1 MAGRR
6 EVELAMRGD
15 HDAFA
20 SLAEESADRL
30 FALARMILRDSDRA
44 QDATQEALVKA
55 WRDLPRLRD
64 PDRFDAWLRRLLVN
78 SCYDEARRAGR
89 DDAAI
94 RMLQPNEIVGGD
106 PGPPL
111 ADRDRVD
118 RGLRRLSVDQ
128 RAVLVLH
135 HHLGLTQKEIADT
148 LGIPLGTVKS
158 RLRYAGEAMRAAV
171 EADDRGSRAL
181 DDRSTG

>member
-20 SLAEESADRL
+20 ALAGASADRL
-30 FALARMILRDSDRA
+30 FALARMILRDAERA
-44 QDATQEALVKA
+44 EDATQEALVKA

-64 PDRFDAWLRRLLVN
+64 PDRFDAWMRRLVVN
-78 SCYDEARRAGR
+78 SCYDEARRTSRRAEV
-89 DDAAI
+89 
-94 RMLQPNEIVGGD
+94 RMIPTAEPVGDD
-106 PGPPL
+106 PGPSF

-118 RGLRRLSVDQ
+118 RGLRRIPVEQ

-135 HHLGLTQKEIADT
+135 HHHGLTHVEIAET
-148 LGIPLGTVKS
+148 LDIPLGTVKS
-158 RLRYAGEAMRAAV
+158 RLRYATEAMRAAI
-171 EADDRGSRAL
+171 EADERGTRHTAEG
-181 DDRSTG
+181 RSA

>member
-1 MAGRR
+1 
-6 EVELAMRGD
+6 
-15 HDAFA
+15 
-20 SLAEESADRL
+20 
-30 FALARMILRDSDRA
+30 
-44 QDATQEALVKA
+44 
-55 WRDLPRLRD
+55 
-64 PDRFDAWLRRLLVN
+64 
-78 SCYDEARRAGR
+78 
-89 DDAAI
+89 
-94 RMLQPNEIVGGD
+94 MLQPNEIVGGD